1 MMHVTENRSHE
12 TGPTTALHGIGL
24 LIIDYART
32 IENIRQDIHMGYKLN
47 IINRIKDSA
56 YTFME
61 VQSKT
66 GISRT
71 RIETMHRKNDAKFSD
86 LYAIARFL
94 ECDIKDLY
102 MEDERFDSP
111 ESSKAMKHRI
121 RQEKKDEIC
130 TIVKKHFPED
140 VKKMQELMKITE
152 SDVCLRLWHNRFTPR
167 AQGRVLRLTGDSD
180 YLPSLQEKVSALKD
194 NLEQ

>member
-1 MMHVTENRSHE
+1 
-12 TGPTTALHGIGL
+12 
-24 LIIDYART
+24 
-32 IENIRQDIHMGYKLN
+32 MGYRLN
-47 IINRIKDSA
+47 IIKTIKDSE
-56 YTFME
+56 YTFIE
-61 VQSKT
+61 VMSRT
-66 GISRT
+66 GISRA

-86 LYAIARFL
+86 LYAIACFL

-121 RQEKKDEIC
+121 RQEKRDEIYA
-130 TIVKKHFPED
+130 IVKQHFPED

>member
-1 MMHVTENRSHE
+1 
-12 TGPTTALHGIGL
+12 
-24 LIIDYART
+24 
-32 IENIRQDIHMGYKLN
+32 MGYKLN

-86 LYAIARFL
+86 LYAIACFL

-111 ESSKAMKHRI
+111 ENSKAMKHRI

-140 VKKMQELMKITE
+140 VKKTKELMKITE

-167 AQGRVLRLTGDSD
+167 AQQRVQRLTGDSD

>member
-1 MMHVTENRSHE
+1 
-12 TGPTTALHGIGL
+12 
-24 LIIDYART
+24 
-32 IENIRQDIHMGYKLN
+32 MGYKLN

-71 RIETMHRKNDAKFSD
+71 RIETMHKKNDAKFSD
-86 LYAIARFL
+86 LYAIACFL

-111 ESSKAMKHRI
+111 ENSKAMKHRI
-121 RQEKKDEIC
+121 RQD
-130 TIVKKHFPED
+130 
-140 VKKMQELMKITE
+140 L
-152 SDVCLRLWHNRFTPR
+152 N
-167 AQGRVLRLTGDSD
+167 
-180 YLPSLQEKVSALKD
+180 SAVFFLVR
-194 NLEQ
+194 